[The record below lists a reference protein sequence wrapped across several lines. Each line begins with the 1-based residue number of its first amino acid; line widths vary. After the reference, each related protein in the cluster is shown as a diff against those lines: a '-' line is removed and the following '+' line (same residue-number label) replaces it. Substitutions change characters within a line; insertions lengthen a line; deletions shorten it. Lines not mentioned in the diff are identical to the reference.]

1 MMLKIGIYFLDLLKF
16 YTNKSVITWIISLS
30 AVEIFLT
37 DIGFN
42 GPMLAFLLVLVLL
55 DSVTGLWAAYRKG
68 EVSSKGWA
76 KFIDKVIVYFVLV
89 GVTWWIMRL
98 GKSNL
103 PQLLWTD
110 DVILIA
116 LIFRELTSIIEN
128 LGKINSELV
137 PSWILKKLKQ
147 FNENGE
153 YIPTEKK

>member
-1 MMLKIGIYFLDLLKF
+1 MMFKIGIYFFKLLNF
-16 YTNKSVITWIISLS
+16 YTNKSVLAWVLSLS
-30 AVEIFLT
+30 AIEIFLT
-37 DIGFN
+37 EVGFN
-42 GPMLAFLLVLVLL
+42 GPLLAFLLALVLL
-55 DSVTGLWAAYRKG
+55 DSVTGFWAAYRKA

-103 PQLLWTD
+103 PQILWTD

-128 LGKINSELV
+128 LGKINAELV

-153 YIPTEKK
+153 YIPTEK

>member
-1 MMLKIGIYFLDLLKF
+1 MLKIGIYFLDLLKF
-16 YTNKSVITWIISLS
+16 YTNKSVIAWIFSLS
-30 AVEIFLT
+30 AIEIFLT

-42 GPMLAFLLVLVLL
+42 GPMLAFLLTLIFL
-55 DSVTGLWAAYRKG
+55 DSVTGFWAAYRKS

-76 KFIDKVIVYFVLV
+76 KFIDKLIVYFVLV

-98 GKSNL
+98 SKNILIGV
-103 PQLLWTD
+103 LWTD

-128 LGKINSELV
+128 LGKINPDLV